1 MLRVRAAGLVPVRA
15 QPLAAARP
23 QGDPVR
29 IAVTGSIAT
38 DHLMTFPG
46 RFADSLIADQLD
58 KVSLSFLVD
67 ELDIRRGGV
76 AANIAFGM
84 GCLGLRPILVGA
96 VGPDFADYGS
106 WLERHGVD
114 IGSVRLSDVAHTA
127 RFVCTTDQD
136 QNQIAS
142 FYPGAMSEAR
152 EIELRPVD
160 DRVGGLNLVLIGA
173 NDPEAMIRH
182 TEECRYRDY
191 PFAADPSQ
199 QLARMEGPEIR
210 QLIDGAAYLFTN
222 EYEAALTESK
232 TGWSSDE
239 ILRRVD
245 TRITT
250 LGAKG
255 AMVERKGEPTITVV
269 CPEEEQKADPTGV
282 GDAFRAG
289 YLAGVAWGLTPE
301 RSAQVGSLLATYVIE
316 TVGTQEY
323 ELAREHFLERIARAY
338 GDDAAAEIS
347 PHVSCPRP

>member
-1 MLRVRAAGLVPVRA
+1 
-15 QPLAAARP
+15 
-23 QGDPVR
+23 
-29 IAVTGSIAT
+29 
-38 DHLMTFPG
+38 
-46 RFADSLIADQLD
+46 
-58 KVSLSFLVD
+58 
-67 ELDIRRGGV
+67 
-76 AANIAFGM
+76 
-84 GCLGLRPILVGA
+84 VGA

-173 NDPEAMIRH
+173 NDPEAMVRH
-182 TEECRYRDY
+182 TDECRFRDY

-250 LGAKG
+250 LGSKG